1 MKDTVLTENEKK
13 LISQIVTDERTGKY
27 LLKKKQQEGYMEMLE
42 EIKKICKTGKAVT
55 ERQKDIMEYFRQC
68 SDCFYYL
75 SLPAEKCLYI

>member
-13 LISQIVTDERTGKY
+13 LISQIVRDEETGNY
-27 LLKKKQQEGYMEMLE
+27 LLKKKQSDGYVKMRE
-42 EIKKICKTGKAVT
+42 EIEEICKTNKVWT

-75 SLPAEKCLYI
+75 SLPAEKRMF